1 MVFNKNDMYI
11 GRSIKEYGE
20 WSQAEIDLCKQ
31 ILTSTDIVIGSSKVN
46 SFDFVSHETKTFIK
60 ENGVRVFQFF
70 VDGELIKEALY
81 NEKTK
86 EITSKSKF
94 VFNSANCEI
103 VEKRNFRDNDIQTD
117 EEADK
122 IDEKSLKEIK
132 EGK

>member
-1 MVFNKNDMYI
+1 MSFKQFKIYNKVYTPDYKDT
-11 GRSIKEYGE
+11 GRKSYG
-20 WSQAEIDLCKQ
+20 SNSF
-31 ILTSTDIVIGSSKVN
+31 TSTDIVIGSSKVN